1 MGEWCIIR
9 SGAEGGYASL
19 QGGVQE
25 AKPSQRAAPPSVPPG
40 APSRRRV
47 RSAQVRASG
56 HRSRPGPASAA
67 RPQRTPAG
75 ARRVQARSRAQPAA
89 VTLAGP
95 SGRSEMLSRAVPGG
109 SRAWACLPAVVEG
122 RAQAGCRARS
132 CSPGRVETRAVAQ
145 AGQGSGAGEH
155 MMAAL
160 AAARVHGSLNQRAER
175 VTPGPPL
182 IHDVTQQSPVL
193 ECHRFLAQVSALSV
207 PIRAP
212 SSRTNCRPNFYFVLE
227 NKTTARNWSNPSLC
241 GEICCGAEFHCRAY
255 ELCAS
260 GTGPG
265 TVKNP
270 EQPLFWSKLPSPA
283 RELFSLRPAG
293 PSKSPARRSAIFLR
307 DISFCEN
314 EKFVPEAPLRLKE
327 RCGRRHTPRSCRQR
341 AGGRARGRARGASIR
356 VSAGAGRGAA
366 ARTRGGLQTM
376 T

>member
-25 AKPSQRAAPPSVPPG
+25 AKPSQRAGPPSVPPG

-175 VTPGPPL
+175 VTPRASSDTRCDAAEPGAGMPQIFGASL
-182 IHDVTQQSPVL
+182 G
-193 ECHRFLAQVSALSV
+193 AL
-207 PIRAP
+207 
-212 SSRTNCRPNFYFVLE
+212 RTY
-227 NKTTARNWSNPSLC
+227 
-241 GEICCGAEFHCRAY
+241 
-255 ELCAS
+255 
-260 GTGPG
+260 PG
-265 TVKNP
+265 TK
-270 EQPLFWSKLPSPA
+270 FSYKLPP
-283 RELFSLRPAG
+283 ELLLCTGEQNNRPELVQSESLRGDLLWCGIPL
-293 PSKSPARRSAIFLR
+293 PRLR
-307 DISFCEN
+307 AVRLWYRPRYRQKPRTTLILVQASF
-314 EKFVPEAPLRLKE
+314 
-327 RCGRRHTPRSCRQR
+327 PRP
-341 AGGRARGRARGASIR
+341 
-356 VSAGAGRGAA
+356 
-366 ARTRGGLQTM
+366 
-376 T
+376 